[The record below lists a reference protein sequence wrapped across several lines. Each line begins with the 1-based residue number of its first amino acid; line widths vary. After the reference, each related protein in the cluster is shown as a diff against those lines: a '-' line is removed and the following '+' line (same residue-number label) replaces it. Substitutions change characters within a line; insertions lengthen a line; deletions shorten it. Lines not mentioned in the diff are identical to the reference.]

1 MAGKSIVLGID
12 LGTTNSCMA
21 AMLQGELVVIPNVE
35 GGRTTPSVVAFHSA
49 SQWDVGTI
57 ARQQAVANAK
67 ATLFSVKRFMG
78 RKLKDPLVARDA
90 ALVPYDLVAAP
101 NGDLRIKVLSR
112 EYAPPEISARV
123 LGKMKA
129 DAETFLGEPVT
140 QAVITV
146 PAYFNDSQRQ
156 ATKDAGRIAGLE
168 VLRIINEPTA
178 AALSCGLDR
187 RKDLRIA
194 VYDLGGGTFD
204 ISLLELG
211 RGIFEVRATN
221 GDTHLGGDDFD
232 QAIMH
237 HLMGVFRAQE
247 GIDLSIDR
255 LALLRLKEASETAK
269 IQLSTSEEAQVN
281 LPFLAQDASGPRHLN
296 TLLTRQAMEKLVAPL
311 VEASL
316 LPCEAALKDAGWGK
330 SQVDEVL
337 LVGAMT
343 RMPMVAAAV
352 ARFFG
357 KEPHSGVNPDEAVA
371 VGAAIQGGVLKGE
384 IRDTLLLDIIPLSLG
399 VRTEGGLFSPIISK
413 NSTIPTRKTSLYTT
427 ANDGQT
433 SVRISIFQGQ
443 QPLAAQNMF
452 LGDFELVNLKP
463 GPKGT
468 PQIEVTLD
476 VDANGILKVSA
487 RDKATGKQ
495 QQIRIEPNTGLSADE
510 LERMVGEARG
520 EARQELAGAELEQL
534 RKTCAMIITQ
544 GRREVAAVASLH
556 GTQRDEF
563 SLALSAYEAEVS
575 SAAEIIRLK
584 EMLKELNTFLIRL
597 RILARQLPVD
607 KRAVDKGKG

>member
-1 MAGKSIVLGID
+1 MAGKGIVLGID

-21 AMLQGELVVIPNVE
+21 ALLQGEMVVIPNVE

-78 RKLKDPLVARDA
+78 RKLKDPAVARDA

-101 NGDLRIKVLSR
+101 NGDLRVKVLGR
-112 EYAPPEISARV
+112 EYSPPEISARV

-211 RGIFEVRATN
+211 RGIFEVRATG

-255 LALLRLKEASETAK
+255 LALLRLKEAAETAK
-269 IQLSTSEEAQVN
+269 IQLSTHDEAQVN

-296 TLLTRQAMEKLVAPL
+296 TVLTRKGVEKLVSPL

-316 LPCEAALKDAGWGK
+316 MPCEAALKDAGWSKG
-330 SQVDEVL
+330 QVDAVL
-337 LVGAMT
+337 MVGGMT
-343 RMPMVAAAV
+343 RMPLV
-352 ARFFG
+352 ARSVAQFFG
-357 KEPHSGVNPDEAVA
+357 KEAQAGVHPDEAVA

-384 IRDTLLLDIIPLSLG
+384 IRDTLLLDVIPLSLG
-399 VRTEGGLFSPIISK
+399 VRTEGGIFSPIITK

-433 SVRISIFQGQ
+433 SVRISVFQGQ
-443 QPLAAQNMF
+443 QPLAGQNMF

-463 GPKGT
+463 APKGA
-468 PQIEVTLD
+468 PQIEVTFD

-495 QQIRIEPNTGLSADE
+495 QQIRIEPNTGLSQDE
-510 LERMVGEARG
+510 LERMVGEARH
-520 EARQELAGAELEQL
+520 EQAGAALEQL
-534 RKTCAMIITQ
+534 RKTCSMLIAQ
-544 GRREVAAVASLH
+544 GRREVAAITEFRGA
-556 GTQRDEF
+556 QKDEF
-563 SLALSAYEAEVS
+563 SLALSIYENELP
-575 SAAEIIRLK
+575 SATDPARLK
-584 EMLKELNTFLIRL
+584 EMLKELNTFIIRL
-597 RILARQLPVD
+597 RVHSRPAAGAAEGEIKARE
-607 KRAVDKGKG
+607 

>member
-1 MAGKSIVLGID
+1 MAGKGIVLGID

-21 AMLQGELVVIPNVE
+21 AILQGELVVIPNVE

-78 RKLKDPLVARDA
+78 RKLKDPAVARDA
-90 ALVPYDLVAAP
+90 ALVPYDLVPAP
-101 NGDLRIKVLSR
+101 NGDLRIKVLGR
-112 EYAPPEISARV
+112 EYSPPEISARV

-129 DAETFLGEPVT
+129 DAETFLGEPVA

-211 RGIFEVRATN
+211 RGIFEVRATG

-237 HLMGVFRAQE
+237 HLMGLFRAQE

-255 LALLRLKEASETAK
+255 LALLRLKEAAETAK
-269 IQLSTSEEAQVN
+269 IQLSTHDEAQVN
-281 LPFLAQDASGPRHLN
+281 LPFLAQDAAGPRHLN
-296 TLLTRQAMEKLVAPL
+296 TVLSRKAVEKLVSPL

-316 LPCEAALKDAGWGK
+316 MPCEAALKDAGWSKG
-330 SQVDEVL
+330 QVDAVL
-337 LVGAMT
+337 MVGGMT
-343 RMPMVAAAV
+343 RMPLV
-352 ARFFG
+352 ARSVAQFFG
-357 KEPHSGVNPDEAVA
+357 KEAQAGVHPDEAVA

-384 IRDTLLLDIIPLSLG
+384 IRDTLLLDVIPLSLG
-399 VRTEGGLFSPIISK
+399 VRTEGGIFSPIITK

-433 SVRISIFQGQ
+433 SVRISVFQGQ
-443 QPLAAQNMF
+443 QPLAGQNMF

-463 GPKGT
+463 APKGA
-468 PQIEVTLD
+468 PQIEVTFD

-495 QQIRIEPNTGLSADE
+495 QQIRIEPNTGLSQDE
-510 LERMVGEARG
+510 LERMVGEARH
-520 EARQELAGAELEQL
+520 EQAGAALEQL
-534 RKTCAMIITQ
+534 RKTCSMLIVQ
-544 GRREVAAVASLH
+544 GRREVAAIAEFRGS
-556 GTQRDEF
+556 QKDEF
-563 SLALSAYEAEVS
+563 SLALSIYENELP
-575 SAAEIIRLK
+575 SASDPARLK
-584 EMLKELNTFLIRL
+584 EMLKELNTFIIRL
-597 RILARQLPVD
+597 RALSRPATGAAEGEAKAAD
-607 KRAVDKGKG
+607 

>member
-1 MAGKSIVLGID
+1 
-12 LGTTNSCMA
+12 
-21 AMLQGELVVIPNVE
+21 
-35 GGRTTPSVVAFHSA
+35 
-49 SQWDVGTI
+49 
-57 ARQQAVANAK
+57 
-67 ATLFSVKRFMG
+67 
-78 RKLKDPLVARDA
+78 
-90 ALVPYDLVAAP
+90 
-101 NGDLRIKVLSR
+101 
-112 EYAPPEISARV
+112 
-123 LGKMKA
+123 
-129 DAETFLGEPVT
+129 LGEPVT

>member
-1 MAGKSIVLGID
+1 MAGKGIVLGID

-49 SQWDVGTI
+49 TQWDVGTI

-78 RKLKDPLVARDA
+78 RKLKDPAVARDA

-101 NGDLRIKVLSR
+101 NGDLRIKVLGR
-112 EYAPPEISARV
+112 EYSPPEISARV
-123 LGKMKA
+123 LGKMRA
-129 DAETFLGEPVT
+129 DAEAFLGEPVT
-140 QAVITV
+140 QAVVTV

-211 RGIFEVRATN
+211 RGIFEVRATG

-237 HLMGVFRAQE
+237 HLMAAFRAQE

-255 LALLRLKEASETAK
+255 LALLRLKEAAETAK
-269 IQLSTSEEAQVN
+269 IHLSTHEEAQVS
-281 LPFLAQDASGPRHLN
+281 LPFLTQDASGPRHLN
-296 TLLTRQAMEKLVAPL
+296 TLLTRKAVEKLVAPL

-316 LPCEAALKDAGWGK
+316 LPCEAALKDAGWSK
-330 SQVDEVL
+330 KQVDAVL
-337 LVGAMT
+337 LVGGMT
-343 RMPMVAAAV
+343 RMPLVANAV
-352 ARFFG
+352 TQFFG
-357 KEPHSGVNPDEAVA
+357 KQPQAGVHPDEAVA

-384 IRDTLLLDIIPLSLG
+384 IRDTLLLDVIPLSLG
-399 VRTEGGLFSPIISK
+399 VRTEGGIFSPIIPK
-413 NSTIPTRKTSLYTT
+413 NSTIPTRKASLYTT

-433 SVRISIFQGQ
+433 SVRISVFQGQ
-443 QPLAAQNMF
+443 QPLAGQNMF

-463 GPKGT
+463 APKGA
-468 PQIEVTLD
+468 PQIEVTFD

-495 QQIRIEPNTGLSADE
+495 QQIRIEPNTGLSQDE
-510 LERMVGEARG
+510 LERMAGEARH
-520 EARQELAGAELEQL
+520 EQDGAALEQL
-534 RKTCAMIITQ
+534 RKTCSMLIAQ
-544 GRREVAAVASLH
+544 GRREVASIATLR
-556 GTQRDEF
+556 GTQKDEF
-563 SLALSAYEAEVS
+563 SLALSVYEGELP
-575 SAAEIIRLK
+575 SATDPDRLK
-584 EMLKELNTFLIRL
+584 AMLKELNTFLIRL
-597 RILARQLPVD
+597 RLMTRPAPEIKAAEGEI
-607 KRAVDKGKG
+607 KAKE

>member
-1 MAGKSIVLGID
+1 MAGKGIVLGID

-49 SQWDVGTI
+49 TQWDVGTI

-67 ATLFSVKRFMG
+67 ATIFSVKRFMG
-78 RKLKDPLVARDA
+78 RKLKDPAVARDA

-101 NGDLRIKVLSR
+101 NGDLRIKVLGR
-112 EYAPPEISARV
+112 EYSPPEISARV
-123 LGKMKA
+123 LGKMRA
-129 DAETFLGEPVT
+129 DAEAFLGEPVT
-140 QAVITV
+140 QAVVTV

-211 RGIFEVRATN
+211 RGIFEVRATG

-237 HLMGVFRAQE
+237 HLMAAFRAQE

-255 LALLRLKEASETAK
+255 LALLRLKEAAETAK
-269 IQLSTSEEAQVN
+269 IHLSTHEEAQVS
-281 LPFLAQDASGPRHLN
+281 LPFLTQDASGPRHLN
-296 TLLTRQAMEKLVAPL
+296 TLLTRKAVEKLVAPL

-316 LPCEAALKDAGWGK
+316 LPCEAALKDAGWSK
-330 SQVDEVL
+330 KQVDAVL
-337 LVGAMT
+337 LVGGMT
-343 RMPMVAAAV
+343 RMPLVANAV
-352 ARFFG
+352 TQFFG
-357 KEPHSGVNPDEAVA
+357 KQPQAGVHPDEAVA

-384 IRDTLLLDIIPLSLG
+384 IRDTLLLDVIPLSLG
-399 VRTEGGLFSPIISK
+399 VRTEGGIFSPIIPK
-413 NSTIPTRKTSLYTT
+413 NSTIPTRKASLYTT

-433 SVRISIFQGQ
+433 SVRISVFQGQ
-443 QPLAAQNMF
+443 QPLAGQNMF

-463 GPKGT
+463 APKGA
-468 PQIEVTLD
+468 PQIEVTFD

-495 QQIRIEPNTGLSADE
+495 QQIRIEPNTGLSQDE
-510 LERMVGEARG
+510 LERMAGEARH
-520 EARQELAGAELEQL
+520 EQDGAALEQL
-534 RKTCAMIITQ
+534 RKTCSMLIAQ
-544 GRREVAAVASLH
+544 GRREVASIATLR
-556 GTQRDEF
+556 GTQKDEF
-563 SLALSAYEAEVS
+563 SLALSVYEGELP
-575 SAAEIIRLK
+575 SATDPDRLK
-584 EMLKELNTFLIRL
+584 AMLKELNTFLIRL
-597 RILARQLPVD
+597 RLMTRPAPEIKAAEGEI
-607 KRAVDKGKG
+607 KAKE